1 MNMKLR
7 EKQSQ
12 LDFLNEIAHDEHDE
26 IEMALDNDDEYDD
39 VPKKPKPKTKAK
51 SKQEKRSHKKKIAK
65 PEFFDLVLGTLA
77 RADVFDDAS
86 LKALRL
92 CSKSVKLLVD
102 QANVLTKFTFR
113 GTKGKHGF
121 SVFLVHPDAM
131 NHVQTLT
138 LDGKMELR
146 SVTRF
151 VLAPP
156 PALRKLRLEKCGE
169 AVEVLLCGNY
179 PLLTSLE
186 LTETPRNCDISSL
199 LKESAWPLVELS
211 LDGCTGKYKTFAE
224 ALVQFSSLRKLTL
237 TYLPNF
243 SGDAVGA
250 TDLQGALPHLEELS
264 VAVANPHNFG
274 LFHAE
279 GAQLPS
285 IHTFTCNAID
295 DPNAFLAHCPWLKNV
310 IELQLW
316 GRNYYGAVR
325 SIDDVLINLDGGA
338 VEKLEVSQWHVDAT
352 TISRLELPCLRKL
365 DLTINNAPETNR
377 EGDILAM
384 LKFPRLEKLS
394 LTANRHG
401 GQGNNALR
409 ISATSRGMKAFAA
422 AHPLLREFSISGVSC
437 SAAALQ
443 ELSAKLAPRLEEL
456 TLDKVTV
463 AEVDLV
469 AALLAGVH
477 SAKSSTEATARTGE
491 SNDDGGDGDGD
502 IAVAW
507 PALRGLAF
515 VTTRVTELQ
524 KHVLAL
530 APLCPYLT
538 NLSLHEEGAGLPRV
552 EDVQTFASSATEIN
566 AWPDLRRLSGGM
578 AYGHERLSLLERV
591 WPKASISR

>member
-92 CSKSVKLLVD
+92 CSKSLKLLVD
-102 QANVLTKFTFR
+102 QSNVLTKFSFHRSR
-113 GTKGKHGF
+113 GKFQEF
-121 SVFLVHPDAM
+121 SKFLVHSEALQ
-131 NHVQTLT
+131 HLQTLS
-138 LDGKMELR
+138 LDGKLELR
-146 SVTRF
+146 NATRF

-156 PALRKLRLEKCGE
+156 PALKKLSLEKCGE

-285 IHTFTCNAID
+285 IHTFTCSVDGN
-295 DPNAFLAHCPWLKNV
+295 PNAFLAHCPWLKNV

-316 GRNYYGAVR
+316 GRSYNSA
-325 SIDDVLINLDGGA
+325 SIDDVLLNLDGGA
-338 VEKLEVSQWHVDAT
+338 VEKLTVSQWHVDAT
-352 TISRLELPCLRKL
+352 TFSRLELACLRKL
-365 DLTINNAPETNR
+365 DLTLKDPPRGANR
-377 EGDILAM
+377 DEKSDILGNM
-384 LKFPRLEKLS
+384 NFPRLEKLS
-394 LTANRHG
+394 LTVNRHG
-401 GQGNNALR
+401 VQENNALR

-538 NLSLHEEGAGLPRV
+538 NLSLLDEHYNFPAEEESQA
-552 EDVQTFASSATEIN
+552 FAIHVAEMR
-566 AWPDLRRLSGGM
+566 AWPYLRCLSGCKTD
-578 AYGHERLSLLERV
+578 E
-591 WPKASISR
+591 IDI